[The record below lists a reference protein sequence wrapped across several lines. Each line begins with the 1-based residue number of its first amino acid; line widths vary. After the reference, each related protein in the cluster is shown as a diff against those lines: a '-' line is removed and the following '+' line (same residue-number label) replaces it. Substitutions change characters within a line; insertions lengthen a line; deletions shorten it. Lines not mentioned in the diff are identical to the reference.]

1 MDATELVNERPSLGA
16 PLQRV
21 LTGLRPVLRRALTR
35 SWPEPPL
42 SPSQARLLRVVR
54 LHPGI
59 APSDAARELR
69 EDVTFAATLVE
80 QLAALEIVT
89 VHHRRGAAA
98 VELRLTPRGCLRAVA
113 WQNKGV
119 EMLDRALDTLRPQER
134 ASIALAL
141 PALER
146 LADALGDACT
156 PDSNLNPVRSTTG

>member
-1 MDATELVNERPSLGA
+1 MGTTDVGAERPSLGA

-21 LTGLRPVLRRALTR
+21 IAELRPVLQRALTR

-54 LHPGI
+54 MHPGI
-59 APSDAARELR
+59 APGDAARELH
-69 EDVTFAATLVE
+69 EDPAFAATLVE

-89 VHHRRGAAA
+89 VQQRRGTATD
-98 VELRLTPRGCLRAVA
+98 ELRLTPRGCLRAAA

-119 EMLDRALDTLRPQER
+119 EMLDRALETLRPQER

-141 PALER
+141 PALEHLAEA
-146 LADALGDACT
+146 LADAHLLDQHVTQGWH
-156 PDSNLNPVRSTTG
+156 SSR